1 MASGLVAPIV
11 DGELQTRTDSGD
23 SLTKKSNNKN
33 EIDSDMFLT
42 LLVAEMQNQDPL
54 EPTSNTEWV
63 SQYATFTQAVSYT
76 HLTLPTIGG

>member
-42 LLVAEMQNQDPL
+42 LLVAEMQNQEPL
-54 EPTSNTEWV
+54 ESTSNKEWV
-63 SQYATFTQAVSYT
+63 LQYATFKKVTKM
-76 HLTLPTIGG
+76 

>member
-42 LLVAEMQNQDPL
+42 LLVAEMQNQDP
-54 EPTSNTEWV
+54 
-63 SQYATFTQAVSYT
+63 
-76 HLTLPTIGG
+76 